1 MARMPTFL
9 PLPLLL
15 QFTLSL
21 ALLFASA
28 LRGEEEVPLVGGRPS
43 PLRSE
48 NESDRAT
55 RRIDGPANAP
65 ATVAAPMARAALVPD
80 VEVVPEVIVWI
91 CVSTEV
97 KVDGVHE
104 LKVPPAYLFSSPSS
118 FHKIFK
124 QDQVHGRSDEW
135 NGGKYYVVS

>member
-1 MARMPTFL
+1 
-9 PLPLLL
+9 
-15 QFTLSL
+15 
-21 ALLFASA
+21 
-28 LRGEEEVPLVGGRPS
+28 
-43 PLRSE
+43 
-48 NESDRAT
+48 
-55 RRIDGPANAP
+55 
-65 ATVAAPMARAALVPD
+65 MARAALVPD

-124 QDQVHGRSDEW
+124 QDQVHGRSDE
-135 NGGKYYVVS
+135 